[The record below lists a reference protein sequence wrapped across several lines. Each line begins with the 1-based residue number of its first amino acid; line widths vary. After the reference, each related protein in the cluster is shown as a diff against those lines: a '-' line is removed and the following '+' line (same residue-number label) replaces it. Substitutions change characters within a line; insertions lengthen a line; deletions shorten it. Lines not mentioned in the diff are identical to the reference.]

1 MEKKKKSI
9 ELLMSPF
16 APTRSLLNPQFEGY
30 KLSFTPSSHLQC
42 ITLPQQA
49 TQSRRGINSR
59 GFQEVASRVR
69 HNHLAV
75 GENSAVYIADD
86 GSVVLV
92 RLDGGDSDMND
103 LVRHKFFL
111 Y

>member
-1 MEKKKKSI
+1 M
-9 ELLMSPF
+9 
-16 APTRSLLNPQFEGY
+16 
-30 KLSFTPSSHLQC
+30 
-42 ITLPQQA
+42 
-49 TQSRRGINSR
+49 
-59 GFQEVASRVR
+59 R

-75 GENSAVYIADD
+75 GENSAVYIAED